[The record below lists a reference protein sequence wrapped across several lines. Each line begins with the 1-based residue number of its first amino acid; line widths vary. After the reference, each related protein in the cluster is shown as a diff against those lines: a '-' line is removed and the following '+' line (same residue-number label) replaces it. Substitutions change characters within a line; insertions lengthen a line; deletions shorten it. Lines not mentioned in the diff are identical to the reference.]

1 MSSAANVASPGN
13 AAQGKEAGKPRPNP
27 VALEAMVSVTGANAS
42 EDGQRHLFSEE
53 TTTVLV
59 FKDGAVIRLAAPVS
73 VGQLLFLTNKK
84 SNQEVVC
91 QVLKKRS
98 FKPPQSYVELQF
110 TEERADYWGV
120 AFPEGEKSAPEF
132 KAADQVQAEETTAEV
147 PEAPVEPQS
156 AEAVNQLKA
165 EVETLREQLWELEKK
180 NVEAAAAKAMAE
192 AAAAREAAA
201 REAALREAAA
211 AVEAVKAQ
219 AQARAQGTGRKFK
232 EELAPAHEPAPI
244 PAGAP
249 ASAGAGEAK
258 KEDLLMPPAQKDHT
272 ETARAVVNMA
282 LPVWKSEKS
291 PEEQLLEEEAA
302 HEVAKKTAPAPV
314 AAAPHDA
321 AEDLLP
327 KPALDFSKAP
337 KSAPNAAQAGAGV
350 IPPVM
355 PKRPPLDRRRVTLL
369 SVLLLTVLGAGAWYG
384 NWLSFVGIGT
394 KPTTNAAGMR
404 RPNPVK
410 KAASAIAKAVTGGKT
425 DAPAAD
431 AKDKDAAGKDGSGAD
446 GRESA
451 EKSVEQEAAAE
462 ERRVAARERAASR
475 KNATQ
480 ENAAQASS
488 IDVVPVDAPVLPA
501 KLLKPV
507 NPVYPPDAMRSYITG
522 DVKAELVVEASG
534 RVGEV
539 KVISGP
545 KALRD
550 AAVEAL
556 KQYQYAPATQ
566 GGKAVESKA
575 VEVVKFW
582 FNP

>member
-1 MSSAANVASPGN
+1 
-13 AAQGKEAGKPRPNP
+13 
-27 VALEAMVSVTGANAS
+27 
-42 EDGQRHLFSEE
+42 
-53 TTTVLV
+53 LV
-59 FKDGAVIRLAAPVS
+59 
-73 VGQLLFLTNKK
+73 FLTNKK

-110 TEERADYWGV
+110 TEERENYWDV
-120 AFPEGEKSAPEF
+120 VFPEGEKPASEF
-132 KAADQVQAEETTAEV
+132 KAVEQVQAEETTAEV
-147 PEAPVEPQS
+147 PETPVEPRS
-156 AEAVNQLKA
+156 AEAVSQLKE
-165 EVETLREQLWELEKK
+165 EVETLREQLRELEKR
-180 NVEAAAAKAMAE
+180 NAEASAAKAMAE

-201 REAALREAAA
+201 REAVLREAAA
-211 AVEAVKAQ
+211 AVEAAKAQ
-219 AQARAQGTGRKFK
+219 AQAQALAQAEAR
-232 EELAPAHEPAPI
+232 PA
-244 PAGAP
+244 
-249 ASAGAGEAK
+249 EAK
-258 KEDLLMPPAQKDHT
+258 KEDLLMPPAPPKDHA
-272 ETARAVVNMA
+272 ETARAVVSMA

-291 PEEQLLEEEAA
+291 PEEQLLEEESAA
-302 HEVAKKTAPAPV
+302 KETTKKPAPAAV
-314 AAAPHDA
+314 AAAPREA

-327 KPALDFSKAP
+327 TPALDFSKAP
-337 KSAPNAAQAGAGV
+337 KSAGAAAAAGGIV
-350 IPPVM
+350 ITQEM

-384 NWLSFVGIGT
+384 NWLSFVGIGP
-394 KPTTNAAGMR
+394 KPTTNAAVR
-404 RPNPVK
+404 RPNAMRR
-410 KAASAIAKAVTGGKT
+410 AAATIAKAVTGKK
-425 DAPAAD
+425 DEAAAD
-431 AKDKDAAGKDGSGAD
+431 AKDAAGKEGKAAD
-446 GRESA
+446 AADE

-462 ERRVAARERAASR
+462 ARRVAARERAASHE
-475 KNATQ
+475 NEVQ
-480 ENAAQASS
+480 ENAPQTSAIEA
-488 IDVVPVDAPVLPA
+488 VPVDAPVLPA

-522 DVKAELVVEASG
+522 DVKAEVLVQASG

-566 GGKAVESKA
+566 GGKAVESRA